1 MADVSPIEVQK
12 ALGGVDYPADKEDLV
27 KNAEKKDAN
36 DKVLSA
42 LKDLP
47 DKRYESPADVNKEIS

>member
-1 MADVSPIEVQK
+1 MVDVGPIEVQK
-12 ALGGVDYPADKEDLV
+12 ALGGVGYPTDKEDLV
-27 KNAEKKDAN
+27 QNAKKKDAN

-47 DKRYESPADVNKEIS
+47 EKKYESPADVNKDIF